1 MIFYKKS
8 LILIIGSI
16 LLMAVLLISLLFTQ
30 RGQEIK
36 EISPKTIDK
45 SSPFK
50 DYTNMNFLK
59 PGIHTEADVEKIL
72 GMPKTITHKGD
83 KKYLLYDTPFNDF
96 GNFVV
101 LRDGKVEYALENVFG
116 NYRGNLDDYRK
127 MCGKEDR
134 VYYEDGDDGEWYVF
148 LKCGVAV
155 DVFEFTRQVFYFI
168 PQNEVSFLKNF
179 SGELKMQKEPP
190 EEDIETFIPAP

>member
-116 NYRGNLDDYRK
+116 K
-127 MCGKEDR
+127 CVGKKI
-134 VYYEDGDDGEWYVF
+134 G
-148 LKCGVAV
+148 
-155 DVFEFTRQVFYFI
+155 FI
-168 PQNEVSFLKNF
+168 MKTGMMENGMFF
-179 SGELKMQKEPP
+179 
-190 EEDIETFIPAP
+190 